1 MAALSGNQIVAR
13 SLKQQG
19 VDYMFGVVGFPVYD
33 VASQAQAE
41 GIRYLGFR
49 NEQSA
54 SYAAGAIGYLTG
66 RPGACLCVSGPG
78 MVHGLAGLSN
88 AWSNN
93 WPMILLGGANDSYQ
107 NGQGA
112 FQEAPQVEAA
122 RPFAKYAARPDQ
134 TARLPYYVEQAV
146 RTSINGRPG
155 ASYLD
160 LSHDTLYGEVDEAKL
175 RFPER
180 CPEPVRPQADPASID
195 AALAAL
201 RSAKRPL
208 VIVGKGA
215 AYSGASDEVREFI
228 EKTQLPFL
236 QTPMGK
242 GVVPDSHSLSVAPA
256 RSFVLQNADLILLIG
271 ARLNWILHFGLPPRF
286 ADDVRGGQSDISAD
300 EIGTNRPAEVGLV
313 GDARNIVSQLNQA
326 LDAEPWS
333 FAADSEWRSGIV
345 TNLEKN
351 QKQVDAMLAD
361 DAVPMGYYRVLRE
374 IREQAPPETIYV
386 AEGAN
391 TMDISRS
398 VLANEEPKRR
408 LDAGSFGT
416 MGVGAGFAIATAVA
430 KPDNKVVCVQGD
442 SAFGF
447 AGMEV
452 ETACRYQLPI
462 TFVVINNNGIG
473 IGGSSLPDD
482 RTQSSPGLYTIDA
495 RYDKVVEAFGRKG
508 YFARTPDEL
517 STAMKSAMSAD
528 GPALVNVAID
538 PKATGKPQ
546 KFGWLTH

>member
-1 MAALSGNQIVAR
+1 MAALTGNQIIAK

-33 VASQAQAE
+33 VAGAAQRE
-41 GIRYLGFR
+41 GVRYLGFR
-49 NEQSA
+49 NEQAA
-54 SYAAGAIGYLTG
+54 SYAAGAVGYLTG

-93 WPMILLGGANDSYQ
+93 WPMVLMGGANDSYQ

-134 TARLPYYVEQAV
+134 AARLPYFIEQAV
-146 RTSINGRPG
+146 RTSISGRPG

-160 LSHDTLYGEVDEAKL
+160 LANDILYDEIEESDL
-175 RFPER
+175 TFPAR
-180 CPEPVRPQADPASID
+180 CPDPARPQADPASIE

-201 RSAKRPL
+201 RSAERPL

-215 AYSGASDEVREFI
+215 AYSGAQDEVRRFI
-228 EKTQLPFL
+228 DRTQLPFL
-236 QTPMGK
+236 PTPMGK
-242 GVVPDSHSLSVAPA
+242 GVVPDSHPLSIAPG
-256 RSFVLQNADLILLIG
+256 RSFAIGNADLILLIG

-286 ADDVRGGQSDISAD
+286 APGVRVVQIDISGD
-300 EIGTNRPAEVGLV
+300 EIGTNVPAEVGLV
-313 GDARNIVSQLNQA
+313 GDARSIVGQLNDA
-326 LDAEPWS
+326 LDADEWS
-333 FAADSEWRSGIV
+333 FPADAEWRTG
-345 TNLEKN
+345 LAGGMEKN
-351 QKQVDAMLAD
+351 EKLVEAMKAD
-361 DAVPMGYYRVLRE
+361 DSVPMGYYRVLRE
-374 IREQAPPETIYV
+374 IHEQAPPETLYV

-398 VLANEEPKRR
+398 VLMNEEPKRR
-408 LDAGSFGT
+408 IDAGSFGT
-416 MGVGAGFAIATAVA
+416 MGVGVGFAIAAAVSQ
-430 KPDNKVVCVQGD
+430 PDKKIVCVQGD

-447 AGMEV
+447 SGMEV

-462 TFVVINNNGIG
+462 TFVVINNNGV
-473 IGGSSLPDD
+473 GGGNAELPAD
-482 RTQSSPGLYTIDA
+482 RTQSPPSAYTIDA
-495 RYDKVVEAFGRKG
+495 RYDKLIEAFGGKG

-517 STAMKSAMSAD
+517 ATALKSAMNEG
-528 GPALVNVAID
+528 GPALVNVPID
-538 PKATGKPQ
+538 PNASAKPQ
-546 KFGWLTH
+546 KFGWLTR